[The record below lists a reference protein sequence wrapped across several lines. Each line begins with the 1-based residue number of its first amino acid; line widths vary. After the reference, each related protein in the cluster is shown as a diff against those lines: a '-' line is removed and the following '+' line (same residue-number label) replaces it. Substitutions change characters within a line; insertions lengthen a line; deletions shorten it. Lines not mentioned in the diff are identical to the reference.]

1 MIRDYQA
8 IGATWFP
15 KGQQKIIP
23 TFGRHYGAKLIGAL
37 DYATGEVT
45 CIQRDRYTA
54 VEFLQ
59 FLKTIVKKY
68 KGKKIIM
75 ILDNASIHH
84 ANLLEDF
91 LTEHKDTLTLKFLP
105 PYSPNLNMIEEF
117 WGWLKA
123 TVIHNVFF
131 PNLKEIKNA
140 VKGFINHVNL
150 TPEKTLERICLQF

>member
-54 VEFLQ
+54 IEFLQ
-59 FLKTIVKKY
+59 FLKMIVKKY
-68 KGKKIIM
+68 RGKRIIM

-84 ANLLEDF
+84 ASLLEDF
-91 LTEHKDTLTLKFLP
+91 LNDHKDVLTLKFLP

-131 PNLKEIKNA
+131 SNLKEIKRA